1 MIFIMEVESMVKRPM
16 LFILISY
23 VTGSCLYD
31 ISVFLCLTFCI
42 LLACALFYWWNTVSK
57 NRHDHILVIVPF
69 FFLLGFVLMN
79 QQQKPGPLDDF
90 LKDKEQMVTC
100 EGEIAQI
107 QATQNS
113 NRILLQE
120 VTYGKE
126 QSDSVGT
133 VTGVKSKYLIL
144 YASDITELQ
153 IGNRVKVYGKL
164 SLFLEPTNLGQF
176 NERLYYKIQNIDY
189 KLMVEELTVVDQ
201 KPNWFRQGLHLLRQK
216 LIQAMG
222 EIATEDTRGSLQAMI
237 LGEKGMLDEETKSLY
252 QVGGLSHILAISGLH
267 VSLLG
272 MALYEVLLRIG
283 GVKVAVLATII
294 FIIVYGILT
303 NFSVSTNRAVVMMMI
318 MLLARIFGK
327 TYDLLSAVSLSAIL
341 ILIKEPMQIYQS
353 GFLLSYGAVIGV
365 GVVNPYIQQVIRREH
380 QREAIAKVVE
390 SIGFF
395 IAIQLATLPILL
407 FSYYQI
413 PTYAILLNLLIL
425 PFMSL
430 VVILGLLGA
439 VVGCVSLPV
448 GMFVISGAVYIL
460 QVTRKACELV
470 NQLPMAYVVTG
481 KPSGGVIVC
490 YVILICLGILFLHK
504 EIRMGVVWIGLA
516 VVLLMLPTKTTEL
529 TITMLDVG
537 QGDGI
542 FIENVTGTTYL
553 IDGGSSDVKQV
564 GKYRLLPFVKARGH
578 SRIDYILVSHGDSD
592 HISGVLELLEAAKMN
607 EIEIGTLLLPDTPLA
622 KESCEEL
629 LELAKEVGSAVV
641 YMKQGD
647 GIVDGEL
654 KFQCLHPT
662 YDYVTESE
670 NDASMVLKVVYGQ
683 FSMLFTGDME
693 AGAEERL
700 LRYSSQEQQELQ
712 KYDVLKVAHHG
723 SKYSTTTAFLE
734 RIRPTLALISAGKKN
749 RYGHPH
755 QETLERIDNSDC
767 QVIETKESGAIEIVT
782 DGEKIWVEEFLK

>member
-1 MIFIMEVESMVKRPM
+1 MVKRPM

-42 LLACALFYWWNTVSK
+42 LLAGFLFYWWNTVSK

-69 FFLLGFVLMN
+69 SFLLGFVLMN
-79 QQQKPGPLDDF
+79 QQQKPGPLDEF

-100 EGEIAQI
+100 EGQIAQI
-107 QATQNS
+107 QATKNS
-113 NRILLQE
+113 NRIVLQE

-133 VTGVKSKYLIL
+133 VEGLKSKYLIL

-189 KLMVEELTVVDQ
+189 KLMVEEMTVVEQ
-201 KPNWFRQGLHLLRQK
+201 KPNWFQHGLYLLRQS
-216 LIQAMG
+216 LIQAMAK
-222 EIATEDTRGSLQAMI
+222 IASEDTRGSLQAMI

-267 VSLLG
+267 ISLLG

-380 QREAIAKVVE
+380 QREAIAKLVE

-395 IAIQLATLPILL
+395 VSIQLATLPILL

-481 KPSGGVIVC
+481 KPSGWVIIC
-490 YVILICLGILFLHK
+490 YVILVCLGLVFLHK
-504 EIRMGVVWIGLA
+504 QIRMGVVWIALA
-516 VVLLMLPTKTTEL
+516 VVLLMLPKKTTEV

-542 FIENVTGTTYL
+542 FIENVTGTTFL

-578 SRIDYILVSHGDSD
+578 SRIDYILVSHGDID
-592 HISGVLELLEAAKMN
+592 HISGVIELLEATKERA
-607 EIEIGTLLLPDTPLA
+607 ITIGCLVMPYTELVEGAYTELVSLA
-622 KESCEEL
+622 REYGIPVAY
-629 LELAKEVGSAVV
+629 LER
-641 YMKQGD
+641 GD
-647 GIVDGEL
+647 RIQEGDLQI
-654 KFQCLHPT
+654 QCLHPYYE
-662 YDYVTESE
+662 YDAKSE
-670 NDASMVLKVVYGQ
+670 NDASMVIGITYGQ

-693 AGAEERL
+693 GEAENNL
-700 LRYSSQEQQELQ
+700 LQTDLLAS
-712 KYDVLKVAHHG
+712 YDVLKVAHHG
-723 SKYSTTTAFLE
+723 SKYSSSSE
-734 RIRPTLALISAGKKN
+734 WLATIQPKLAIISAGKKN

-755 QETLERIDNSDC
+755 EETLDRLTVAGCEMIQTN
-767 QVIETKESGAIEIVT
+767 EMGAIEIVT
-782 DGEKIWVEEFLK
+782 DGKEIKVDTFLK